1 MEIKESKESFLEEI
15 KKLPGQ
21 KVIELKN
28 TSGIIIDIEEV
39 EYKIFKLT
47 LQIEGKIYS
56 GIYKIYDKFNEVQ
69 KNNRIY
75 LFRIELIKKER
86 NIFLYSFS
94 YCEQIKKEDI
104 NIVVKKEDI
113 DIYDL
118 NPPSLIETI
127 TKNSG
132 IIYKSDIFI
141 YKQKPKE
148 FVLIPILEE
157 KEFIVNNSNDNEF
170 QKFILENELKNDSL
184 IFIENYLLDK
194 NSISFNYVTLFNIV
208 KLEYLD
214 EYFKKKFKLDYE
226 NKNIIYYKINSRNAY
241 NFVLL
246 KIIDIQDKYIL
257 GIDYFLNIYK
267 IFKNTEKIK
276 DIQNVYTILFIKGFS
291 TSIEDS
297 FFLLSLKENSYVY
310 IFDNN
315 FCDLFLNDLTVLNL
329 NFIDFNDNLKT
340 NYFNQIG
347 FDTDYFS
354 FEISKKCENIILIQ
368 KFNFNNNFYP
378 FSIKLINNKEI
389 HIFQFILYF
398 GLLNNINCLINYY
411 GKETYGYE
419 YFYFNFTYD
428 LPEFQN
434 IQIEEKKY
442 LIEKSDHFNSKARK
456 RFILLN
462 YYDIENTKI
471 YKDKIIEEK
480 KQKEKINKQEGNKDK
495 NEIII
500 NVYNLKDFLND
511 EDDNNLEIITHD
523 SILYCF
529 YYEKEKKRL
538 LGIYDIK
545 EINNNIP
552 IQKDNFKL
560 KKEYKIFYN
569 FLKIMGDINIDDEK
583 KKEYLKS
590 IKKYNNDSDI
600 KNLVNNYDIDF
611 SNINYENYLIIIN
624 ICLFYYYNQT
634 PSKNYLI
641 REFKSKFK
649 LLKNSNISYNNK
661 IRIMRFICRE
671 IVDENRKMNLLLMD
685 ALENDS
691 SYKIAINYNINMINN
706 LNEKSKLYIPFLQL
720 YSFILYNYFINSYS
734 YTLSLEPLILTKKHL
749 LSSYDNFIFT
759 YKEEEKDDFITLAF
773 QHRNNDVTAINE
785 YDLFPLNKF
794 YDSDIIKGNNYA
806 VPISLELLP
815 KRNGHSKKSK
825 KTKRNLTPLYF
836 YTKKKIIR
844 ADKDYQA
851 LDNLTKQPKGE
862 AGLLVEYFIR
872 YKKKSLIKELRYNCT
887 LGNIINNANLF
898 TGKNFKELANEV
910 KNNKKENK
918 LTQTQLLSEKCL
930 NMNKIKIT
938 TKKND
943 INPNLEKAPAKESL
957 EYYEKNYL
965 MNGKVFVYP
974 YSIPVDYIPYGEKKS
989 KISVGRIKYLEKY
1002 QNAIIKGR
1010 KSHYGQD

>member
-15 KKLPGQ
+15 KKLTGQ
-21 KVIELKN
+21 KIIYLEN

-47 LQIEGKIYS
+47 LQIEGKIYT
-56 GIYKIYDKFNEVQ
+56 GIYKQYDNLNEVQ
-69 KNNRIY
+69 KNNRIK
-75 LFRIELIKKER
+75 LFMIELIKKER
-86 NIFLYSFS
+86 NIFLYSS
-94 YCEQIKKEDI
+94 GHCEQIKKEDI
-104 NIVVKKEDI
+104 NIVAKKEDI

-141 YKQKPKE
+141 YKQKTKE
-148 FVLIPILEE
+148 FALIPILEE
-157 KEFIVNNSNDNEF
+157 KEFIVNNSNENEF
-170 QKFILENELKNDSL
+170 KKFILENKLKNDSL

-194 NSISFNYVTLFNIV
+194 NNISFNYVTLFNMI

-214 EYFKKKFKLDYE
+214 EYFKKKFKLDYK
-226 NKNIIYYKINSRNAY
+226 NKNIIYYKINSKNVY
-241 NFVLL
+241 NFALL
-246 KIIDIQDKYIL
+246 KIIDIQDEYIL

-276 DIQNVYTILFIKGFS
+276 DIQDVYTILFIKDFS

-329 NFIDFNDNLKT
+329 NFIDFNDDLKT

-347 FDTDYFS
+347 FDTDNFS
-354 FEISKKCENIILIQ
+354 FEISKKYENIILIQ

-389 HIFQFILYF
+389 HSFQFILYF
-398 GLLNNINCLINYY
+398 GLLNNINCLVNYF

-428 LPEFQN
+428 LPEFQS
-434 IQIEEKKY
+434 IQIEKKKY

-471 YKDKIIEEK
+471 YKDKIIEKKK
-480 KQKEKINKQEGNKDK
+480 KQDEKINKQEENKGK
-495 NEIII
+495 NDIIM
-500 NVYNLKDFLND
+500 NVYDLKDFLDD
-511 EDDNNLEIITHD
+511 EDEIISHD

-529 YYEKEKKRL
+529 FYEKEKKKL
-538 LGIYDIK
+538 LGIYEIK

-552 IQKDNFKL
+552 IQKDNLKL

-569 FLKIMGDINIDDEK
+569 FLKIMGDINIDVEK
-583 KKEYLKS
+583 KEEYLKS
-590 IKKYNNDSDI
+590 IKKYNNDLDI
-600 KNLVNNYDIDF
+600 KQLVNNYDIDF
-611 SNINYENYLIIIN
+611 SNINYENYLIFIN

-641 REFKSKFK
+641 REFKSKFE
-649 LLKNSNISYNNK
+649 LLKKSNISYNIK

-671 IVDENRKMNLLLMD
+671 IIINGNRNMNLLLMD
-685 ALENDS
+685 DLENDS

-720 YSFILYNYFINSYS
+720 DSYILYNYFINSYS

-759 YKEEEKDDFITLAF
+759 YKEKEKDNFITLAF
-773 QHRNNDVTAINE
+773 QHTYNDVTAINE
-785 YDLFPLNKF
+785 FGLFPSNNI
-794 YDSDIIKGNNYA
+794 YDSYMIKGNNYA
-806 VPISLELLP
+806 VPISLELLHE
-815 KRNGHSKKSK
+815 RNGHSKKSQK
-825 KTKRNLTPLYF
+825 NKRNLTPLYF

-844 ADKDYQA
+844 ADKDYQE
-851 LDNLTKQPKGE
+851 LDDLTKQPKGE

-872 YKKKSLIKELRYNCT
+872 YKKKSLIKELKYNCT
-887 LGNIINNANLF
+887 LGNIIKNTNLF
-898 TGKNFKELANEV
+898 IGKNFKELANEV
-910 KNNKKENK
+910 KNNKQENK
-918 LTQTQLLSEKCL
+918 STQTQLLSETCL
-930 NMNKIKIT
+930 SMNKVKIT

-943 INPNLEKAPAKESL
+943 INPYLEKAPAEESL

-965 MNGKVFVYP
+965 MNGKIFVYP
-974 YSIPVDYIPYGEKKS
+974 YSIPVDYKPYGEKKS
-989 KISVGRIKYLEKY
+989 KISVGKIKYLEKY

-1010 KSHYGQD
+1010 KSHYGQY

>member
-1 MEIKESKESFLEEI
+1 M
-15 KKLPGQ
+15 
-21 KVIELKN
+21 
-28 TSGIIIDIEEV
+28 
-39 EYKIFKLT
+39 T

-267 IFKNTEKIK
+267 IFKNTQKIK

-398 GLLNNINCLINYY
+398 GLLNNINCLINYF

-419 YFYFNFTYD
+419 YFYFNFNYD

-434 IQIEEKKY
+434 IQIKEKTY

-471 YKDKIIEEK
+471 YKDKI
-480 KQKEKINKQEGNKDK
+480 KEKNHQDEKTNKQEGNKDK
-495 NEIII
+495 NQIIM
-500 NVYNLKDFLND
+500 NVYNLEDFLND
-511 EDDNNLEIITHD
+511 ENDNNLEIINHD

-529 YYEKEKKRL
+529 FYEKEKKKL

-545 EINNNIP
+545 EINNNFP
-552 IQKDNFKL
+552 IQKDNLKL
-560 KKEYKIFYN
+560 KEEYKIFYN
-569 FLKIMGDINIDDEK
+569 FLEIMGNKNVNKEQ
-583 KKEYLKS
+583 KKEYLES
-590 IKKYNNDSDI
+590 IEKYNKDSDI
-600 KNLVNNYDIDF
+600 EQLVNNYDIDF
-611 SNINYENYLIIIN
+611 SNINYEN
-624 ICLFYYYNQT
+624 
-634 PSKNYLI
+634 
-641 REFKSKFK
+641 
-649 LLKNSNISYNNK
+649 
-661 IRIMRFICRE
+661 
-671 IVDENRKMNLLLMD
+671 
-685 ALENDS
+685 
-691 SYKIAINYNINMINN
+691 
-706 LNEKSKLYIPFLQL
+706 
-720 YSFILYNYFINSYS
+720 
-734 YTLSLEPLILTKKHL
+734 
-749 LSSYDNFIFT
+749 
-759 YKEEEKDDFITLAF
+759 
-773 QHRNNDVTAINE
+773 
-785 YDLFPLNKF
+785 
-794 YDSDIIKGNNYA
+794 
-806 VPISLELLP
+806 
-815 KRNGHSKKSK
+815 
-825 KTKRNLTPLYF
+825 
-836 YTKKKIIR
+836 
-844 ADKDYQA
+844 
-851 LDNLTKQPKGE
+851 
-862 AGLLVEYFIR
+862 
-872 YKKKSLIKELRYNCT
+872 
-887 LGNIINNANLF
+887 
-898 TGKNFKELANEV
+898 
-910 KNNKKENK
+910 
-918 LTQTQLLSEKCL
+918 
-930 NMNKIKIT
+930 
-938 TKKND
+938 
-943 INPNLEKAPAKESL
+943 
-957 EYYEKNYL
+957 
-965 MNGKVFVYP
+965 
-974 YSIPVDYIPYGEKKS
+974 
-989 KISVGRIKYLEKY
+989 
-1002 QNAIIKGR
+1002 
-1010 KSHYGQD
+1010 